1 VLAAKGGPVTTFEPG
16 QVQDLRQR
24 LADACRVLGVL
35 GLASGNTGHLS
46 VRVPDSDNL
55 LIRARGPAES
65 GVRYTAAADII
76 EVTPDGEVAG
86 GVKDGLFPPQEVFIH
101 TEVYRARKDVV
112 SVVHV
117 HPPTVVLFTIT
128 DLPLLPLFGAYDP
141 SALKIVTDG
150 IPTYD
155 RAVLISDAHLGHD
168 LAAALGDKNVCM
180 MRGHGITAAGT
191 SIEEAALR
199 AISLNELAEM
209 NYRARLLGEPRPIS
223 DADIATFSSPPGAP
237 VKAISSKRTE
247 AMWRYYQRL
256 TGIVEA

>member
-1 VLAAKGGPVTTFEPG
+1 MTTFEPG
-16 QVQDLRQR
+16 HLQDLRQR
-24 LADACRVLGVL
+24 LAEACRILGFL

-65 GVRYTAAADII
+65 GVRYTEATDVI

-86 GVKDGLFPPQEVFIH
+86 GVRDGLFPPQEVFIH
-101 TEVYRARKDVV
+101 TEVYRARPDVV

-128 DLPLLPLFGAYDP
+128 DVPLLPLFGAYDP
-141 SALKIVTDG
+141 FALKLQLDG
-150 IPTYD
+150 IPTFD
-155 RAVLISDAHLGHD
+155 RSVLISNPQLGHD
-168 LAAALGDKNVCM
+168 LAGALGSHDVCM
-180 MRGHGITAAGT
+180 MRGHGITATGST
-191 SIEEAALR
+191 IEEAALR

-223 DADIATFSSPPGAP
+223 DADIATFASMGKGP
-237 VKAISSKRTE
+237 VKPISANRNQ

-256 TGIVEA
+256 CGITEA